1 MPSREEDGLSVY
13 RVLGGIVQDSQPMID
28 TRRAIQT
35 PEGVELGLRVAGP
48 VSRAYAW
55 LIDFLIRLAVF
66 LVLLFTLSLLGR
78 TGMGLLLILMFLLEW
93 FYPVLFEI
101 YKQGATPGKRSLGIR
116 VVNDDG
122 SEVTWQTSLTRNL
135 LRAVDILPF
144 LYGFGVVTMLF
155 NRDFKRLGDLAAG
168 TIVVYRDKV
177 DEVVEIPQE
186 PPRTPPLPLTS
197 AEQKAVIQYAERIP
211 MLTAERC
218 NELANLLSGI
228 TRVEN
233 ETGVK
238 RIVQYANWMLG
249 RR

>member
-1 MPSREEDGLSVY
+1 
-13 RVLGGIVQDSQPMID
+13 MID

-48 VSRAYAW
+48 VARAYAW
-55 LIDFLIRLAVF
+55 LIDFLIRMAIFVVLFYAMSIF
-66 LVLLFTLSLLGR
+66 GRAGMGILLVLL
-78 TGMGLLLILMFLLEW
+78 FLLEW

-101 YKQGATPGKRSLGIR
+101 YKQGSTPGKRSLGIR

-144 LYGFGVVTMLF
+144 LYGFGIVTMLCS
-155 NRDFKRLGDLAAG
+155 RDFKRLGDLAAG
-168 TIVVYRDKV
+168 TMVVYRDKV
-177 DEVVEIPQE
+177 GEAAEIPQE
-186 PPRTPPLPLTS
+186 PPRAPPIPLTA
-197 AEQKAVIQYAERIP
+197 AEQKSMLQYAERIP

-228 TRVEN
+228 TLLEN
-233 ETGVK
+233 ESCVK

>member
-1 MPSREEDGLSVY
+1 M
-13 RVLGGIVQDSQPMID
+13 VQQLQPMID

-35 PEGVELGLRVAGP
+35 PEGVELGLRVAGLVP
-48 VSRAYAW
+48 RAYAW
-55 LIDFLIRLAVF
+55 LIDFLIRAGIF
-66 LVLLFTLSLLGR
+66 LLLLFILSLLGKA
-78 TGMGLLLILMFLLEW
+78 GLGIALILIFLLEW

-144 LYGFGVVTMLF
+144 LYGFGIVAMLC
-155 NRDFKRLGDLAAG
+155 NQDFKRLGDLAAG
-168 TIVVYRDKV
+168 TFVVYRDKQDKV
-177 DEVVEIPQE
+177 TEIPQE
-186 PPRTPPLPLTS
+186 PPKTPPIPLT
-197 AEQKAVIQYAERIP
+197 AVEQKAVIQYAERIP
-211 MLTAERC
+211 MLTAERSH
-218 NELANLLSGI
+218 ELANLLSGI

-233 ETGVK
+233 ETCAK
-238 RIVQYANWMLG
+238 RIVQYANWIMG